1 MANPKKRRKIII
13 FSIIGL
19 ALVALTLVAVFRK
32 KEPVITVQTEK
43 VTRRNLIEL
52 VVANGKIQPV
62 TQVVISPEVA
72 GEIIA
77 LPVKEGDRVKKGD
90 LLLQIK
96 PDNYEAS
103 RNSAEANYKSAQ
115 ASIELAQAEL
125 EKAETE
131 YKRNRDLFQNKL
143 VSDSVYLEFKTAYEV
158 AKLHHQNAVHQAD
171 QAKFGLDKA
180 KDDLSKTTIVSPID
194 GTVARLQSQLGER
207 VLGTSFNKGTEIM
220 TIADLNEMEARVD
233 IGEMDVVLIAP
244 GQKARLEVDSFK
256 DRKFTGTV
264 TQIAN
269 SSKAASAMSSSQS
282 QDATKFE
289 VRIRV
294 NETEAFRPG
303 MSINTEIETRYR
315 TNVLTVPLASVTTRP
330 PKPPEKKDSP
340 AGKKA
345 KSGATNTVAPTPGAG
360 TNKALSATATN
371 AVGTNATLSATTTN
385 AAGTNAA
392 TSDKKSKEGP
402 KTVEVVF
409 ITNSDHA
416 KMVPVKIGICDNDY
430 WEITEGLTEGQEV
443 VSGGYKA
450 ISKDLQDGKK
460 IKRGSS
466 DKGESKDKQ

>member
-1 MANPKKRRKIII
+1 MANSKKRRKIII
-13 FSIIGL
+13 FSVIGL
-19 ALVALTLVAVFRK
+19 ALVALTLVAIFRK
-32 KEPVITVQTEK
+32 KEPVITIQTEK

-72 GEIIA
+72 GEIVA

-90 LLLQIK
+90 LLVKIK

-103 RNSAEANYKSAQ
+103 RNSADANYKSAL
-115 ASIELAQAEL
+115 ASIDLSQAEL
-125 EKAETE
+125 ERAEAE
-131 YKRNRDLFQNKL
+131 YKRNQDLFQNKL
-143 VSDSVYLEFKTAYEV
+143 VSDSIFLEFKTAYEV

-180 KDDLSKTTIVSPID
+180 KDDLSKTTIASPID
-194 GTVARLQSQLGER
+194 GIVVRLQSQLGER

-220 TIADLNEMEARVD
+220 TVADLNEMEARVD

-269 SSKAASAMSSSQS
+269 ASKASTTLSSSQS

-303 MSINTEIETRYR
+303 MSISSEIETRYR
-315 TNVLTVPLASVTTRP
+315 TNVLTVPMASVTTRP
-330 PKPPEKKDSP
+330 PKPPEKKDNP

-345 KSGATNTVAPTPGAG
+345 KSGATNTVASTPASG
-360 TNKALSATATN
+360 TNTAQSAIGTN
-371 AVGTNATLSATTTN
+371 AVGTNATLSVTATN

-392 TSDKKSKEGP
+392 ASDKKAKEGP
-402 KTVEVVF
+402 KTIEVVF
-409 ITNSDHA
+409 VANSDRA

-460 IKRGSS
+460 IKRGKA
-466 DKGESKDKQ
+466 DKDESKETK